1 MVDFVPDDTP
11 ELCAWRAEVRQFLE
25 EEIPEGFYFDYDY
38 DESAERWAK
47 CLDFWQAVGRKGWT
61 ALTWPEQYY
70 GLGRSAIE
78 SYILQEEFC
87 NYAAPNYPV
96 IGIAV
101 ATALLRHG
109 TPEQK
114 TRPLKGIPE
123 FTVLWG
129 AGYPE
134 HGAGSDLAALQTHAR
149 RAGAGWYLPDN
160 ERAVCRNRGYM
171 NE

>member
-61 ALTWPEQYY
+61 ALTWPAQYY

-78 SYILQEEFC
+78 RYILQEEFC
-87 NYAAPNYPV
+87 NYRSEERREGQEWV
-96 IGIAV
+96 S
-101 ATALLRHG
+101 TCRS
-109 TPEQK
+109 
-114 TRPLKGIPE
+114 R
-123 FTVLWG
+123 G
-129 AGYPE
+129 A
-134 HGAGSDLAALQTHAR
+134 
-149 RAGAGWYLPDN
+149 PDN
-160 ERAVCRNRGYM
+160 
-171 NE
+171 